1 MSLSLI
7 VAMAE
12 NRVIGNKD
20 ALPWHLPNDLKF
32 FKQQTLKKT
41 IIMGRCTYESI
52 GKALPNRR
60 NIVLSRQ
67 PAFHLSDAETAQ
79 TLNQALDY
87 LNHHEDAVIIGGAQI
102 YAQALPLVD
111 ELLITQVHTQIDG
124 DTLFPAWDKSRWQQT
139 WAEPHTADDK
149 HAYAY
154 TFTRWVK
161 RS

>member
-20 ALPWHLPNDLKF
+20 ALPWHLPDDLKF
-32 FKQQTLKKT
+32 FKHHTLEKT
-41 IIMGRCTYESI
+41 IIMGRRTYESI

-67 PAFHLSDAETAQ
+67 PAFHLSDAKTAH
-79 TLNQALDY
+79 TLNDALGY
-87 LNHHEDAVIIGGAQI
+87 LNDHEDAVIIGGAQI
-102 YAQALPLVD
+102 YAQALPIVN

-124 DTLFPAWDKSRWQQT
+124 DTLFPAWDQSDWEQI
-139 WAEPHTADDK
+139 WAESHTADDK

>member
-12 NRVIGNKD
+12 NRVIGDKD
-20 ALPWHLPNDLKF
+20 SLPWHLPNDLMF
-32 FKQQTLKKT
+32 FKHHTLKKT
-41 IIMGRCTYESI
+41 IIMGRRTYESI
-52 GKALPNRR
+52 GKALPERR

-79 TLNQALDY
+79 TLNQALGY
-87 LNHHEDAVIIGGAQI
+87 LNHYEDAVIIGGAQI
-102 YAQALPLVD
+102 YAQALPIVD
-111 ELLITQVHTQIDG
+111 ELLITQVHTQING
-124 DTLFPAWDKSRWQQT
+124 DTLFPEWDKSHWQQT
-139 WAEPHTADDK
+139 WSEAHTADDK

-161 RS
+161 KP